1 MPYHLRSCNCSQFVC
16 PPPPTGLLGGTTNYL
31 SFQER
36 LQYMTCEEALTID
49 DVLLL

>member
-1 MPYHLRSCNCSQFVC
+1 MPYHLRSSDCSQFVC
-16 PPPPTGLLGGTTNYL
+16 PPTGLLGGTTNYL

-36 LQYMTCEEALTID
+36 LQYMAWEEALTID